1 MHRQSAIFSA
11 LFHLAVI
18 AIAFFGLPQFRR
30 PLPALAPP
38 IAIEVVTVADVTNPP
53 KGRKDVPEE
62 KKAEAEK
69 PETRKTP
76 APAETPKPVEK
87 TPEKPKE
94 PETPPEPKVAAVPKL
109 PEKPPEKKEE
119 PKPEPKA
126 TVEPV
131 QPRVKTKPKPKPD
144 PQPKPADMA
153 SVLKNVAKLKKDAPA
168 AEKEQA
174 AKPEPRGAP
183 NNIPGKPLTISEL
196 DAIRRQIERCWN
208 VPAGAKDAGDMVVE
222 IHVDMNP
229 DRTVYQYKIL
239 NEARLRSDT
248 FYRTMAESAVR
259 ALLRCGRDTPLQL
272 PPDKYDT
279 WRSFTLSFNPK
290 EMLGG

>member
-11 LFHLAVI
+11 LFHIAVI
-18 AIAFFGLPQFRR
+18 LIAFFWLPQFRR

-53 KGRKDVPEE
+53 KGRKDAPEE

-76 APAETPKPVEK
+76 APAEEVKPKPVEK
-87 TPEKPKE
+87 EPEKPKE
-94 PETPPEPKVAAVPKL
+94 QEEPKVAAVPKI
-109 PEKPPEKKEE
+109 PEKIPEKKEE

-126 TVEPV
+126 TVEPT
-131 QPRVKTKPKPKPD
+131 QPRVKTKPKPKPE
-144 PQPKPADMA
+144 PPKPVDMA
-153 SVLKNVAKLKKDAPA
+153 SVLKNVAKLKKEAPV

-174 AKPEPRGAP
+174 AKPEPRGAQS
-183 NNIPGKPLTISEL
+183 NIANKPLSISEL

-208 VPAGAKDAGDMVVE
+208 VPAGAKDAQEMVVE
-222 IHVDMNP
+222 IHVEMNP
-229 DRTVYQYKIL
+229 DRTVRDL
-239 NEARLRSDT
+239 NVVDKARLNTDT
-248 FYRTMAESAVR
+248 VYRTMAESAVR
-259 ALLRCGRDTPLQL
+259 AVLRCGRDQPLKL

-279 WRSFTLSFNPK
+279 WRSFTLSFNPR

>member
-11 LFHLAVI
+11 LLHVAVI
-18 AIAFFGLPQFRR
+18 LIAFFGLPQFRR

-38 IAIEVVTVADVTNPP
+38 IAIEVLTVADVTNPP

-76 APAETPKPVEK
+76 APAEEAKPKPVEK
-87 TPEKPKE
+87 EPEKPKE
-94 PETPPEPKVAAVPKL
+94 AEEPKVAAVPKL
-109 PEKPPEKKEE
+109 PEKLPEKTEE

-126 TVEPV
+126 TVEPTT
-131 QPRVKTKPKPKPD
+131 PRVKTKPKPKPE
-144 PQPKPADMA
+144 PPKPVDMA
-153 SVLKNVAKLKKDAPA
+153 SVLKNVAKLKKDAPV

-174 AKPEPRGAP
+174 ARPEPRGAP
-183 NNIPGKPLTISEL
+183 NSISDKPLTISEL

-208 VPAGAKDAGDMVVE
+208 VPAGAKDAQEMVVE
-222 IHVDMNP
+222 IHVEMNP
-229 DRTVYQYKIL
+229 DRTVRTYTIL
-239 NEARLRSDT
+239 NPGRMHSDT
-248 FYRTMAESAVR
+248 FFRSMAESAVR
-259 ALLRCGRDTPLQL
+259 AILRCGRDQPLQL

-279 WRSFTLSFNPK
+279 WRSFTLSFNPR

>member
-11 LFHLAVI
+11 LLHLAVI
-18 AIAFFGLPQFRR
+18 VIAFFGLPQFRR

-38 IAIEVVTVADVTNPP
+38 IAIEVVTIAEVTNPP
-53 KGRKDVPEE
+53 PGRKDVPEV

-76 APAETPKPVEK
+76 AAAEEPKPTEK
-87 TPEKPKE
+87 VPEKPKE
-94 PETPPEPKVAAVPKL
+94 PDEPKVAAVPKL
-109 PEKPPEKKEE
+109 PEKLPEKKEE

-126 TVEPV
+126 TVEPA
-131 QPRVKTKPKPKPD
+131 QPRVKAKPKPKPE
-144 PQPKPADMA
+144 PQPKPVDMA
-153 SVLKNVAKLKKDAPA
+153 SVLKNVAKLKKDAQVAP
-168 AEKEQA
+168 KEQE
-174 AKPEPRGAP
+174 AKPEPRGAATNNP
-183 NNIPGKPLTISEL
+183 NKPLTISEL

-208 VPAGAKDAGDMVVE
+208 VPAGAKDAQDMVVE

-229 DRTVYQYKIL
+229 DRTVHGYQIL

-248 FYRTMAESAVR
+248 FFRTMAESAVR
-259 ALLRCGRDTPLQL
+259 AILRCGRDQPLQL

-279 WRSFTLSFNPK
+279 WRSFTLSFNPR